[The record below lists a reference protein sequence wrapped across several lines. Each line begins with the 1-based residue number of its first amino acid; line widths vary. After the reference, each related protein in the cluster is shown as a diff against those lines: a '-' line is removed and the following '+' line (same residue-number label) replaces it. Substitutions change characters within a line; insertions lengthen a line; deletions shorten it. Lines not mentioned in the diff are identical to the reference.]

1 MIDRIAQRACWR
13 MLLDDLAER
22 VRHDERNAAWLDDLP
37 EEDDWFERSSYA

>member
-22 VRHDERNAAWLDDLP
+22 IRHDERNADDLP
-37 EEDDWFERSSYA
+37 EEDDWYERSSYA